1 LGTQLLGSL
10 KAPLE
15 EPHGWV
21 LRRRNDA
28 MDRLGVLRGDRGE
41 LAEAEGW
48 WRRAADA
55 GDSDAMDKLGVLL
68 HDRGELDEAEVW
80 WRRAAEA
87 DDTNAM

>member
-1 LGTQLLGSL
+1 MYSLGELL
-10 KAPLE
+10 
-15 EPHGWV
+15 H
-21 LRRRNDA
+21 
-28 MDRLGVLRGDRGE
+28 DRGE
-41 LAEAEGW
+41 LDDAEAW
-48 WRRAADA
+48 YRRAADA